1 MSEEQQSKSTSKATE
16 MANNVAASTSS
27 APPVPRYMVHQ
38 PSNDDIRRI
47 SYQNFATAV
56 ASNLLRIRY
65 EPNSGENPIP
75 SLEEECYV
83 KGEKLPPLLTGFFDG
98 DMAYGVSDYPQELY
112 QRRMA
117 ALSNA
122 AVVNWFCNHL
132 NTPKKRQNAMNAFTQ
147 NIAVGSAVVDAFPM
161 HEDEDEEEY
170 IARLILELNGP
181 KTNSVPVPE
190 PEPEQVVKAKKATK
204 SVKETPAPKEAPK
217 PVVKKGSKPA
227 PKKATIQVESDSEE
241 SVADLKDDSDDS
253 DLPVS
258 DSDSSLEVSEES
270 EAPKAKKPMGKK
282 KFGRR

>member
-75 SLEEECYV
+75 SLEEECYA

-181 KTNSVPVPE
+181 KTNSVPE
-190 PEPEQVVKAKKATK
+190 PEPEQVVKAKKVTK
-204 SVKETPAPKEAPK
+204 PVKETPAPKEAPK